1 MLAVSRSTTT
11 VADAEEGGFRILRE
25 YFCGDTHALFAKM
38 DDTVHPYSVSSLRMK
53 KKKTVRLHYQFLY
66 TFRRFFFR
74 GSMRSAVVTVVIFV
88 VKRMSP
94 TKVQIPIFNA
104 SSGEM

>member
-1 MLAVSRSTTT
+1 MAGEIPTNAAAHQGTPMLAVSRSTTT

-53 KKKTVRLHYQFLY
+53 KK
-66 TFRRFFFR
+66 RRYVYITNFFTLFD
-74 GSMRSAVVTVVIFV
+74 
-88 VKRMSP
+88 
-94 TKVQIPIFNA
+94 A
-104 SSGEM
+104 SSSAAR